1 MTEKKVKDRQTQNE
15 FLAKIQQCLDK
26 FDEADALFDDID
38 DFINNKMPEEQSKYG
53 NEQQDFL
60 HLIENY
66 QLNDEQ
72 LLALGR
78 KLEKNRNERRNWD
91 NIARIALIWKTNKA
105 KVYNRN
111 SRIFLKEQLQ
121 KGVNGLDND
130 WRFRTL
136 SQSDLEKLFDEP
148 IKKKETKKKGRTP
161 ISKEIIGNIISKYE
175 QGLKARKISEILN
188 MKLPTVY
195 AIIKKYKD
203 GKLDEC
209 LSNA

>member
-38 DFINNKMPEEQSKYG
+38 DFINNKMPEEQRKY
-53 NEQQDFL
+53 NSEQQDFL

-66 QLNDEQ
+66 QLTDEQ
-72 LLALGR
+72 ILSLGR

-91 NIARIALIWKTNKA
+91 NISRIALIWKNNKA
-105 KVYNRN
+105 KAYNKN

-121 KGVNGLDND
+121 KGVQALDNN
-130 WRFRTL
+130 WNFRVL
-136 SQSDLEKLFDEP
+136 SEEDIKKFFDAP
-148 IKKKETKKKGRTP
+148 IKEKTKKKKGRTP